1 MENVSGKVVIEEVD
15 GVTVATLGDQRI
27 LDELHIAKIG
37 KALNQCVVDLHGAP
51 LVVDFGSVTNMSSS
65 ALGMLLT
72 LHKHVCEDEGKLVL
86 CNIQPTIADVFRITR
101 LDNVFDI
108 VDSRAEALAQVQ

>member
-15 GVTVATLGDQRI
+15 GVTIATLGDQRI

-37 KALNQCVVDLHGAP
+37 KTLNQCVVGLCGDP
-51 LVVDFGSVTNMSSS
+51 LVVDFNSVTNMSSS

-72 LHKHVCEDEGKLVL
+72 LHKHVCEDGGKLVL

-108 VDSRAEALAQVQ
+108 VSSRAEALAQVQ